1 MLKLFKRT
9 NPIYVII
16 ILRSVAVAIQLLL
29 ITFVNFGLDY
39 QLPWTPLL
47 TIITLEI
54 VFTILSY
61 GFYRLKQTTEQ
72 AANQTAI
79 LVQISADIVF
89 FVVITVFQWWRNE
102 CLCIVI
108 AHSYRYCCRC
118 FAAIII
124 GFCLCVSALFLQYII
139 INITD
144 EHHARQYAGA
154 LYWHGY

>member
-16 ILRSVAVAIQLLL
+16 ILRSVTVAIQLLL
-29 ITFVNFGLDY
+29 ITFVNYGLNY

-47 TIITLEI
+47 IIITLEI

-79 LVQISADIVF
+79 LVVAQ
-89 FVVITVFQWWRNE
+89 RMP
-102 CLCIVI
+102 L
-108 AHSYRYCCRC
+108 YRYCSFLSLLPPLLYRHHYW
-118 FAAIII
+118 
-124 GFCLCVSALFLQYII
+124 LLFVC
-139 INITD
+139 
-144 EHHARQYAGA
+144 
-154 LYWHGY
+154 